1 MTEEEVKTSL
11 ADLAPKTEETQGGA
25 ESPETEPLKE
35 IRVKKLPGGWIAGIG
50 RRKTSVARV
59 RIKAGTGAIVVNG
72 KPYDQFFT
80 RLQDRLDVVGPLEAA
95 GVRDKYDVHVRVE
108 GGGPTGQA
116 GAIRLGIARALRS
129 ENPALEGI
137 LRAGGHLSRDSR
149 MVERKKYGLHK
160 ARKATQYSKR

>member
-1 MTEEEVKTSL
+1 VTEEKTSL
-11 ADLAPKTEETQGGA
+11 ADLAPKPEEVEKEEGLSQ
-25 ESPETEPLKE
+25 TEPAKE
-35 IRVKKLPGGWIAGIG
+35 IRVKRLPGGWIAGIG

-59 RIKAGTGAIVVNG
+59 RIKAGTGAILVNG
-72 KPYDQFFT
+72 KPFDQFFN
-80 RLQDRLDVVGPLEAA
+80 RIQDRLDVLGPLEAA
-95 GVRDKYDVHVRVE
+95 GVREKYDVHVRVE

-160 ARKATQYSKR
+160 ARKATQFSKR

>member
-1 MTEEEVKTSL
+1 MTEEKTSL
-11 ADLAPKTEETQGGA
+11 ADLAPKPEEIEKDGVETPA
-25 ESPETEPLKE
+25 PEPTKE
-35 IRVKKLPGGWIAGIG
+35 IRVKRLPGGWIAGIG

-59 RIKAGTGAIVVNG
+59 RIKAGTGVILVNG
-72 KPYDQFFT
+72 KPFDQFFT
-80 RLQDRLDVVGPLEAA
+80 RPQDRLDVVGPLEAA
-95 GVRDKYDVHVRVE
+95 GVKDKYDVHVRVE

-137 LRAGGHLSRDSR
+137 LRAGGQLSRDSR

>member
-1 MTEEEVKTSL
+1 MTEEKTSL
-11 ADLAPKTEETQGGA
+11 ADLAPKPEEIEGSGPQDLEA
-25 ESPETEPLKE
+25 ETAKE
-35 IRVKKLPGGWIAGIG
+35 IRVKRLPGGWIAGIG

-59 RIKAGTGAIVVNG
+59 RIKAGTGSILVNG
-72 KPYDQFFT
+72 KPFDQFFT

-95 GVRDKYDVHVRVE
+95 GVKDKYDVQVRVE

>member
-1 MTEEEVKTSL
+1 MSEEITDLK
-11 ADLAPKTEETQGGA
+11 DLATTTAEEQEA
-25 ESPETEPLKE
+25 PPVEAPQKE
-35 IRVKKLPGGWIAGIG
+35 IRVKRMPGGWIAGTG

-59 RIKAGTGAIVVNG
+59 RIKAGTGAIQVNG
-72 KPYDQFFT
+72 KPHDQYFT
-80 RLQDRLDVVGPLEAA
+80 RPQDLIDVLGPMEATST
-95 GVRDKYDVHVRVE
+95 REKYDVAVKVH

-129 ENPALEGI
+129 ENPGLETV

-160 ARKATQYSKR
+160 ARRAVQFSKR

>member
-1 MTEEEVKTSL
+1 MTEEEKTSL
-11 ADLAPKTEETQGGA
+11 ADSAPQPEEKVEIQEGPA
-25 ESPETEPLKE
+25 TEPAKE
-35 IRVKKLPGGWIAGIG
+35 IRVKRLPGGWIAGIG

-59 RIKAGTGAIVVNG
+59 RIKAGTGAILVNG
-72 KPYDQFFT
+72 KPFDQYFT
-80 RLQDRLDVVGPLEAA
+80 RSQDRLDVVGPLEAA
-95 GVRDKYDVHVRVE
+95 GVKEKYDVHAKVE